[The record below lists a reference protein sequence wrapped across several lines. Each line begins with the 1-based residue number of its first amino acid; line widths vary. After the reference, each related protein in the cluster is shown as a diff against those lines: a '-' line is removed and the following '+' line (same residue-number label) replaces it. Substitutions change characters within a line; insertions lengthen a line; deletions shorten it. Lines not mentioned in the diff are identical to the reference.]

1 MRRTCV
7 VLGLFL
13 AILTGCQKGTSEKVQ
28 EIVIGMAGPMTGDQ
42 SKLGGDIEHG
52 ARLAVDEWNTKGG
65 IAGRTVR
72 LMVGDD
78 QHDPKQ
84 ANSVAHKM
92 VNSGILGMVGH
103 FNSSAS
109 IPASSVYHDA
119 GIPMIT
125 PASTNPKLTEQGFD
139 NVFRVCGRDDQQ
151 GKVAADFI
159 AKELKAKRVAILHD
173 KTTYGQGLAE
183 EVQKNLVP
191 YAVDGVEVVSFDGV
205 TQGDKDFRGILT
217 TLKGKT
223 PDAWVFGGIFPEG
236 GLLVKQAREVGLTA
250 PMISG
255 DGVYDPKFIEIAGEA
270 AEGTSLTFT
279 PDPEKLPSATAFLEK
294 YRAKYGSELAPYAIY
309 AYDAANILLTAI
321 ARSERLEGRAII
333 QALRQTQYD
342 GASGHIE
349 FDEKGDVKEA
359 PYIVWTTRGGKF
371 EPLWDPKK

>member
-1 MRRTCV
+1 MRKATA
-7 VLGLFL
+7 VLALFL
-13 AILTGCQKGTSEKVQ
+13 TILTGCQKGGSEKAP
-28 EIVIGMAGPMTGDQ
+28 EILIGVAGPMTGDQ
-42 SKLGGDIEHG
+42 SKLGGDVEHG
-52 ARLAVDEWNTKGG
+52 ARLAVEEWNAKGG
-65 IAGRTVR
+65 ISGRQIR
-72 LMVGDD
+72 LEVGDD

-92 VNSGILGMVGH
+92 VNAGILGMVGH

-125 PASTNPKLTEQGFD
+125 PASTNPKLTEQGFQ

-159 AKELKAKRVAILHD
+159 AQELKAKRVAILHD

-183 EVQKNLVP
+183 EVQKNLAP
-191 YAVDGVEVVSFDGV
+191 YAAEGVAVVSFDGI

-217 TLKGKT
+217 TLKEKT
-223 PDAWVFGGIFPEG
+223 PEVFFFGGIFPEG
-236 GLLVKQAREVGLTA
+236 SLLARQAQEVGLTA

-255 DGVYDPKFIEIAGEA
+255 DGVYDPKFIEIAGPS
-270 AEGTSLTFT
+270 AEGTYLTFT
-279 PDPEKLPSATAFLEK
+279 PDPEALPSAVAFLTKYREK
-294 YRAKYGSELAPYAIY
+294 YGNELAPYAIY

-321 ARSERLEGRAII
+321 AQAERPEGAAII
-333 QALRQTQYD
+333 QALRNIRYD
-342 GASGHIE
+342 GASGHVE

-359 PYIVWTTRGGKF
+359 PYIVWVTRGGKF
-371 EPLWDPKK
+371 EPHWNPKG